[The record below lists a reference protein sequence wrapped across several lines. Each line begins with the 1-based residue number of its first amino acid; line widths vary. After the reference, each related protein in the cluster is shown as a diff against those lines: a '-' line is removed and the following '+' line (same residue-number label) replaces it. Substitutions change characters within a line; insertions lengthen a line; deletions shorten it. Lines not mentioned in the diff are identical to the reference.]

1 VAVSRVR
8 PVSQTSPLRPSVP
21 SSSPQSGPQLCGPEG
36 HQRKLAA
43 SERLAALADTGL
55 LDSPAEAAFDRFT
68 RLAAKWLRVPVALVS
83 LVDDRRQFFKSAVG
97 LPERW
102 AVSRETPLSHSLCQY
117 GVSTGEPLIVMDARE
132 HPWLKDNLAVSEL
145 GVIAYAGVPL
155 VTSEE
160 QVLGMFCVVDSEPRK
175 WSEDD
180 VATLRELASMVGTEI
195 ELRARMRA
203 LKIAEE
209 TRESDRALLRS
220 VLDCMEDSV
229 VVTTPDGNVI
239 MTNHAAQRSRPAEA
253 LQTAESLAKFG
264 IFLADGVTALDI
276 ASAPSTRALAGETV
290 RDVEL
295 LRRVEGEP
303 DQVYSVNSSP
313 IRDSSGTVRA
323 AVSVGRDVTKSRAAQ
338 QTLERNE
345 ALLRTVVQNLPNG
358 AVLLFDM
365 ELRYLM
371 ADGDQ
376 LLASMEFTTP
386 DLIGK
391 TPYDVVPPERAEN
404 VAARYRKTLRGEIQE
419 FEVKRGERT
428 FAVTAVPVRHECG
441 VIIAGMTMVYDVTAL
456 KRVQEELRQQTL
468 VFQSTLEH
476 MREGVVMVNARGEY
490 AVFNQA
496 AKSLLG
502 APPQAQD
509 IPKTLEKMRFFQAD
523 GVTPMSADEEPLGK
537 ALRGQTA
544 FPTDVVVRTGDDAP
558 PVHLHVT
565 VDPIIDEE
573 NMLVGTVAVMHDV
586 TAQRSAELSA
596 REQSASVELLQAIA
610 EAANTAHNTRDAFQA
625 TLDRV
630 CAFMTWPVGHVY
642 LVHGKT
648 LKTSG
653 WWHDDE
659 PARFA
664 GFRARTS
671 SMEFTLDV
679 GMIGQVLGSG
689 LATWLSDLSDKATFT
704 RSESAVAAGL
714 NSGFAFPVLIEDE
727 VVAVL
732 EFYSERREDADLRLL
747 SMMANCGTQ
756 LGRVV
761 ERERARKAAEERADA
776 IRSQSIRDELTG
788 LYNRRGFLE
797 LARQQL
803 RIAEREER
811 SGLLFFVDLNGMKQI
826 NDELG
831 HDEGDRALIDTAD
844 VLRETFR
851 ISDVVSRLGGDEFVA
866 LMLDAN
872 VAQIEV
878 FATRI
883 KQAMA
888 VRNSQ
893 GLRRYRLSASVGAS
907 PYDAQRGDTI
917 ESLLARAD
925 GMMYEQKHARRAG
938 LILSMAPAA
947 ARSSEPARK
956 NDRGA

>member
-1 VAVSRVR
+1 V
-8 PVSQTSPLRPSVP
+8 PHTSHLRHAAPSA
-21 SSSPQSGPQLCGPEG
+21 SPESGAQLIGPDR
-36 HQRKLAA
+36 HLHKLGA
-43 SERLAALADTGL
+43 EQRLAALADSEL
-55 LDSPAEAAFDRFT
+55 LDSAAEAAFDRFT
-68 RLAAKWLRVPVALVS
+68 RLAAKWLGVPVALVS
-83 LVDDRRQFFKSAVG
+83 LVDDHRQFFKSAFG
-97 LPERW
+97 LPEPW
-102 AVSRETPLSHSLCQY
+102 AARRETPLSHSFCQY
-117 GVSTGEPLIVMDARE
+117 GVTTGEPLVVMDARE
-132 HPWLKDNLAVSEL
+132 HPWLKENLAISEL
-145 GVIAYAGVPL
+145 GVIAYAGIPL
-155 VTSEE
+155 VTSDEH
-160 QVLGMFCVVDSEPRK
+160 VLGMLCVTDSQPRQ
-175 WSEDD
+175 WSEDE
-180 VATLRELASMVGTEI
+180 VATLRELAAMVRTEI
-195 ELRARMRA
+195 ELRARVRA
-203 LKIAEE
+203 LRIAEE
-209 TRESDRALLRS
+209 ARESDRALLRS
-220 VLDCMEDSV
+220 VLDCMADSV
-229 VVTTPDGNVI
+229 VVTAPDGKVI
-239 MTNHAAQRSRPAEA
+239 LTNHAAQRSRPAQVLE
-253 LQTAESLAKFG
+253 TSESIANYG
-264 IFLADGVTALDI
+264 VFLADGVTPLSI
-276 ASAPSTRALAGETV
+276 SNAPSTRALAGETV

-295 LRRVEGEP
+295 IRRIEGEP
-303 DQVYSVNSSP
+303 DQIHSVNSSP
-313 IRDSSGTVRA
+313 IRDAAGTVRA
-323 AVSVGRDVTKSRAAQ
+323 SVSVGRDVTKSRIAQ

-345 ALLRTVVQNLPNG
+345 ALLRTVLQNLPNG

-365 ELRYLM
+365 DLRYLM

-376 LLASMEFTTP
+376 LLASMGFTTP

-391 TPYDVVPPERAEN
+391 TPYELVPPERAEH
-404 VAARYRKTLRGEIQE
+404 VANRYRKTLRGEVQE
-419 FEVKRGERT
+419 FEVKRADRT

-456 KRVQEELRQQTL
+456 KRVQEELREQTL

-476 MREGVVMVNARGEY
+476 MREGVVMVNGKGEY
-490 AVFNQA
+490 VVFNQA
-496 AKSLLG
+496 AKSLFG
-502 APPQAQD
+502 APPRRED
-509 IPKTLEKMRFFQAD
+509 IHQCLANMRFFQAD
-523 GVTPMSADEEPLGK
+523 GATPMSASEEPLGK
-537 ALRGQTA
+537 ALRGETA
-544 FPTDVVVRTGDDAP
+544 FPTDVVVRMGDGVPA
-558 PVHLHVT
+558 VHLHVT

-573 NMLVGTVAVMHDV
+573 NMLIGTVAVMHDV

-596 REQSASVELLQAIA
+596 REQSASVELLQGIA
-610 EAANTAHNTRDAFQA
+610 EAANTAHTARDAFQV

-642 LVHGKT
+642 LVQGNS

-664 GFRARTS
+664 GFRARTAA
-671 SMEFTLDV
+671 MEFTLDV

-689 LATWLSDLSDKATFT
+689 LATWLSDLSDRSAFM
-704 RSESAVAAGL
+704 RSEAAVAAGL

-747 SMMANCGTQ
+747 SIMANIGTQ

-803 RIAEREER
+803 RIAQREGR

-831 HDEGDRALIDTAD
+831 HDEGDRALVDTAD
-844 VLRETFR
+844 VLRETFK

-866 LMLDAN
+866 LVLDAN
-872 VAQIEV
+872 VAQIEI

-888 VRNSQ
+888 VRNAQ

-907 PYDAQRGDTI
+907 PYDAERGDTI
-917 ESLLARAD
+917 ESLLAHAD
-925 GMMYEQKHARRAG
+925 ALMYEQKRARRAG
-938 LILSMAPAA
+938 LILSLAPPAA
-947 ARSSEPARK
+947 RISEPARK
-956 NDRGA
+956 NERGA